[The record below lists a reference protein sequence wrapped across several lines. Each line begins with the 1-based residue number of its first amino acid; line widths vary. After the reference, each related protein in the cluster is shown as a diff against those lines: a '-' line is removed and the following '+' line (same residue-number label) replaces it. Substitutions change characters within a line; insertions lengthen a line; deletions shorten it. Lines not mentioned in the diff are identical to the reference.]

1 VHPAYSVKEKEQL
14 TLHSNKTDKPV
25 CVVGSINYD
34 LICVLDR
41 LPGLGET
48 LTAHDHVAAFG
59 GKGANQAVA
68 ASRMGAPVRMIGAI
82 GSDPTGVAMRGNLDA
97 DGIDATGLLVAPGPS
112 GVAMI
117 NIDANGDN
125 TIVVYPGANAALSP
139 DWVRANALAI
149 ESSSCLVLQ
158 LETPLE
164 SVLEAARIASRA
176 GVPVLLNPAPARQ
189 LPDEL
194 LKLCT
199 VVTPNETELG
209 LLTGADGI
217 EAGARLLLAKGVR
230 AVVVTLGSK
239 GCFYMD
245 EKGSF
250 TVPSY
255 RINAVDATAA
265 GDSFNGALATRLR
278 GAGDHGDRAQGLIS
292 PEDLEFCN
300 AAGALA
306 ATKLGAQPSIPTLA
320 EVESFVAQQR
330 I

>member
-1 VHPAYSVKEKEQL
+1 LK
-14 TLHSNKTDKPV
+14 KPV

-41 LPGLGET
+41 LPALGET
-48 LTAHDHVAAFG
+48 LTATSHVTAFG

-68 ASRMGAPVRMIGAI
+68 AARLGSPVRMIGAV
-82 GSDPTGVAMRGNLDA
+82 GSDQTGDGMRRNLEENGVDVA
-97 DGIDATGLLVAPGPS
+97 GLLVAGDHS

-139 DWVRANALAI
+139 AWVRINAAAI
-149 ESSSCLVLQ
+149 TSSACLMLQ

-164 SVLEAARIASRA
+164 SVLEAARIAAKA

-194 LKLCT
+194 LGLCS

-209 LLTGADGI
+209 ILTGVAGI
-217 EAGARLLLAKGVR
+217 EEGARALLGKGAG
-230 AVVVTLGSK
+230 AVVVTLGDK
-239 GCFYMD
+239 GCFCMD

-250 TVPSY
+250 TVPSFAV
-255 RINAVDATAA
+255 RAVDATAA
-265 GDSFNGALATRLR
+265 GDSFNGALATRLGR
-278 GAGDHGDRAQGLIS
+278 GDGARVRIQ
-292 PEDLEFCN
+292 PEDLAFCN
-300 AAGALA
+300 ATGALA

-320 EVESFVAQQR
+320 NVQEFMSNNR
-330 I
+330 IK

>member
-1 VHPAYSVKEKEQL
+1 M
-14 TLHSNKTDKPV
+14 HSSKTDKPV

-41 LPGLGET
+41 LPELGET
-48 LTAHDHVAAFG
+48 LTARDHVAAFG

-68 ASRMGAPVRMIGAI
+68 ASRLGASVCMIGAI
-82 GSDPTGVAMRGNLDA
+82 GSDPTGASMRANLEA
-97 DGIDATGLLVAPGPS
+97 NGIDTTGLLVAPGPS

-125 TIVVYPGANAALSP
+125 TIVVFPGANAALSP
-139 DWVRANALAI
+139 DWVRTNAKAI
-149 ESSSCLVLQ
+149 ESSSCLMLQ
-158 LETPLE
+158 LETPLK
-164 SVLEAARIASRA
+164 SVLEAARIASSA
-176 GVPVLLNPAPARQ
+176 EVPVLLNPAPARQ

-194 LKLCT
+194 LRLCA

-209 LLTGADGI
+209 LLTGANGI

-239 GCFYMD
+239 GCFCMD
-245 EKGSF
+245 GTGSF

-255 RINAVDATAA
+255 RVRAVDATAA
-265 GDSFNGALATRLR
+265 GDSFNGALATQLR
-278 GAGDHGDRAQGLIS
+278 VAAYHGDRAHGLIS
-292 PEDLEFCN
+292 PEALEFCN

-330 I
+330 T

>member
-1 VHPAYSVKEKEQL
+1 M
-14 TLHSNKTDKPV
+14 HSSKNGKPI

-48 LTAHDHVAAFG
+48 LTALNHVAAFG

-68 ASRMGAPVRMIGAI
+68 ASRLGAPVRMIGAI
-82 GSDPTGVAMRGNLDA
+82 GSDPTGASMRGNLEA
-97 DGIDATGLLVAPGPS
+97 NGIDAAGLLVATGPS

-139 DWVRANALAI
+139 GWVRANAQAI
-149 ESSSCLVLQ
+149 ESSSCLMLQ
-158 LETPLE
+158 LETPME
-164 SVLEAARIASRA
+164 SVVEAARIAAAA

-194 LKLCT
+194 LRLCT
-199 VVTPNETELG
+199 VITPNETELG
-209 LLTGADGI
+209 LLIGADGI
-217 EAGARLLLAKGVR
+217 EAGARQLLAKGVR
-230 AVVVTLGSK
+230 AIVVTLGSR

-245 EKGSF
+245 GTSSF

-255 RINAVDATAA
+255 RISAVDATAA

-278 GAGDHGDRAQGLIS
+278 C
-292 PEDLEFCN
+292 PEGNPDNGRGRLGPPDLEFCN

-320 EVESFVAQQR
+320 EVESFIAQQR
-330 I
+330 A

>member
-1 VHPAYSVKEKEQL
+1 
-14 TLHSNKTDKPV
+14 LHSSNTDKPV

-34 LICVLDR
+34 LVCVLDR

-48 LTAHDHVAAFG
+48 LTALNHVAAFG

-68 ASRMGAPVRMIGAI
+68 ASRLGASVRMIGAI
-82 GSDPTGVAMRGNLDA
+82 GSDPTGASMRGNLEA
-97 DGIDATGLLVAPGPS
+97 NGIDTTGLLVSAGPS

-117 NIDANGDN
+117 NIDAKGDN

-139 DWVRANALAI
+139 AWVRANAQTI
-149 ESSSCLVLQ
+149 ESSSCLMLQ

-164 SVLEAARIASRA
+164 SVLEAARIAGGA

-194 LKLCT
+194 LRLCT

-217 EAGARLLLAKGVR
+217 EDGALLLLAKGVS

-255 RINAVDATAA
+255 RISAVDATAA

-278 GAGDHGDRAQGLIS
+278 RLEGHGDISGDRAQSRLG

-306 ATKLGAQPSIPTLA
+306 ATKLGAQPSIPTLV
-320 EVESFVAQQR
+320 EVQSFIAQQR
-330 I
+330 T

>member
-1 VHPAYSVKEKEQL
+1 M
-14 TLHSNKTDKPV
+14 HSSKTGKPV

-41 LPGLGET
+41 LPELGET
-48 LTAHDHVAAFG
+48 LTARDHVAAFG

-68 ASRMGAPVRMIGAI
+68 ASRLGAPVRMIGAI
-82 GSDPTGVAMRGNLDA
+82 GSDPTGASMRGNLEA
-97 DGIDATGLLVAPGPS
+97 NGIDAAGLLVATGPS

-139 DWVRANALAI
+139 EWVRANAKAI
-149 ESSSCLVLQ
+149 ESSSCLMLQ

-164 SVLEAARIASRA
+164 SVLEAARIAGGA
-176 GVPVLLNPAPARQ
+176 GVPVLLNPAPARR

-194 LKLCT
+194 LELCT

-217 EAGARLLLAKGVR
+217 EAGARLLLAKGVG

-245 EKGSF
+245 GTGSF
-250 TVPSY
+250 TVPSCKVS
-255 RINAVDATAA
+255 AVDATAA

-278 GAGDHGDRAQGLIS
+278 GAGVHGDRARGSID
-292 PEDLEFCN
+292 PADLEFCN

-320 EVESFVAQQR
+320 EVESFIAQQR
-330 I
+330 A

>member
-1 VHPAYSVKEKEQL
+1 M
-14 TLHSNKTDKPV
+14 HSNKTDKPI

-41 LPGLGET
+41 LPELGET
-48 LTAHDHVAAFG
+48 LTAQSHVTAFG

-68 ASRMGAPVRMIGAI
+68 AARLGAPVRMIGAI
-82 GSDPTGVAMRGNLDA
+82 GSDPTGVAMRGNLEA
-97 DGIDATGLLVAPGPS
+97 NGIDAAGLLVATGPS

-139 DWVRANALAI
+139 GWVRANAQAI
-149 ESSSCLVLQ
+149 ESSSCLMLQ

-164 SVLEAARIASRA
+164 AVLEAARIAAGA

-194 LKLCT
+194 LALCT
-199 VVTPNETELG
+199 VVTPNETELD
-209 LLTGADGI
+209 LLTGAAGI
-217 EAGARLLLAKGVR
+217 EAGARLLLSKGVG

-255 RINAVDATAA
+255 RISAVDATAA
-265 GDSFNGALATRLR
+265 GDSFSGALATRLR
-278 GAGDHGDRAQGLIS
+278 GVEVYGDRARRPLS

-306 ATKLGAQPSIPTLA
+306 ATKLGAQPSIPPLA
-320 EVESFVAQQR
+320 ELEIFMARQR
-330 I
+330 A

>member
-1 VHPAYSVKEKEQL
+1 MHFD
-14 TLHSNKTDKPV
+14 KTDKPV

-41 LPGLGET
+41 LPELGET
-48 LTAHDHVAAFG
+48 LTARDHVAAFG

-68 ASRMGAPVRMIGAI
+68 ASRLGSPVRMIGAI
-82 GSDPTGVAMRGNLDA
+82 GSDPTGASMRNNLEA
-97 DGIDATGLLVAPGPS
+97 NGIDATGLLVAPGPS

-117 NIDANGDN
+117 NIDTNGDN
-125 TIVVYPGANAALSP
+125 TIVVYPGANAALTP
-139 DWVRANALAI
+139 DWIRANARAI
-149 ESSSCLVLQ
+149 ESSSCLMLQ

-164 SVLEAARIASRA
+164 SVLEAARIASSA

-194 LKLCT
+194 LELCT
-199 VVTPNETELG
+199 VITPNETELG
-209 LLTGADGI
+209 LLTGANGI
-217 EAGARLLLAKGVR
+217 ESGARLLLAKGVR

-239 GCFYMD
+239 GCFCMD
-245 EKGSF
+245 GTGSF

-255 RINAVDATAA
+255 RVRAVDATAA

-278 GAGDHGDRAQGLIS
+278 GAADRGDRAQGLIS

-330 I
+330 T

>member
-1 VHPAYSVKEKEQL
+1 M
-14 TLHSNKTDKPV
+14 HSSKTDKPV

-48 LTAHDHVAAFG
+48 LTALNHVAAYG

-68 ASRMGAPVRMIGAI
+68 AARLGAPVRMIGAI
-82 GSDPTGVAMRGNLDA
+82 GSDPTGASMRGNLEA
-97 DGIDATGLLVAPGPS
+97 NGIDATGLLTAPGPS

-125 TIVVYPGANAALSP
+125 TIVVYPGANAALTP
-139 DWVRANALAI
+139 DWVRAYEKAI
-149 ESSSCLVLQ
+149 QSSSCLMLQ

-164 SVLEAARIASRA
+164 SVLEAAGVADEA
-176 GVPVLLNPAPARQ
+176 GVPVLPNPAPARQ
-189 LPDEL
+189 LPDEPL
-194 LKLCT
+194 RLCT

-239 GCFYMD
+239 GCFCMD
-245 EKGSF
+245 GTGSF

-255 RINAVDATAA
+255 RVRAVDATAA
-265 GDSFNGALATRLR
+265 GDSFNGALATQLR
-278 GAGDHGDRAQGLIS
+278 GAGDRGDRARGLIS
-292 PEDLEFCN
+292 PADLEFCN

-306 ATKLGAQPSIPTLA
+306 ATKLGAQPSIPTLT
-320 EVESFVAQQR
+320 EVESFIARQR
-330 I
+330 A